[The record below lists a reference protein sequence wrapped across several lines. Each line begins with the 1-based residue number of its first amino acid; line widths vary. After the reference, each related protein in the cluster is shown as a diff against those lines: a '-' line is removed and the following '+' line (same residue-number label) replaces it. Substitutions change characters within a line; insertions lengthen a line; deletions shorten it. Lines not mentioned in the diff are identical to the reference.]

1 LVNPDGWTTA
11 TDFPDKAVHT
21 LASSAITGVGTRREP
36 APHRLSP
43 RARPTGANHRCIHFA
58 LHHAR
63 IAARVWPVAISRA
76 SAAPF
81 TDA

>member
-1 LVNPDGWTTA
+1 VA
-11 TDFPDKAVHT
+11 E
-21 LASSAITGVGTRREP
+21 LARQTKGTRREP

>member
-1 LVNPDGWTTA
+1 MNPDGWTTA
-11 TDFPDKAVHT
+11 TDFPDKAAHA
-21 LASSAITGVGTRREP
+21 LAAWAITGVGINLG
-36 APHRLSP
+36 ALSP